1 MRYTKFGPTGMDVS
15 VICLGCMSF
24 GDPARGNAR
33 AGRSPRPRAAR

>member
-24 GDPARGNAR
+24 GDPARGQPRMVAC
-33 AGRSPRPRAAR
+33 PRPRAAR